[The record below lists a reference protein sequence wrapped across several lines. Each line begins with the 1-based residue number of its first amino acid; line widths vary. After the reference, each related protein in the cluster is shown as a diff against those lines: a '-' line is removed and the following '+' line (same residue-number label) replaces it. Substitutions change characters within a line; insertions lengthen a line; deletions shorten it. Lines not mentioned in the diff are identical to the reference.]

1 MRDRVFNT
9 FISMLYLISIVAIL
23 YFAYD
28 GMEYYLLELK
38 ARPHDPLHTN
48 LKPGGIFGHGFGI
61 IGSLFVILLF
71 LYSARKRFL
80 LGLRFGNI
88 RKWLNVHIFFGIIGP
103 LLITLHTAGKLHGLV
118 SVSYFSMLA
127 VMFSGI
133 LGRYI
138 YIQIPRDEEGH
149 ELEVGEVEEKSQ
161 VLSAMLVK
169 DFDVPKDVMDEVQR
183 LTEVEFYV
191 GKSQL
196 YTMILIILDDF
207 QRPFRFWQLKKF
219 IQRSHPEFPPKAKR
233 RIILYSKKKSLL
245 HRRKVFLGAV
255 TNVFHLW
262 HVVHKPFAWIM
273 FIIMFV
279 HVVITVL
286 MGYRWVF

>member
-1 MRDRVFNT
+1 MKSRIFNN
-9 FISMLYLISIVAIL
+9 FLGLLYVLSIGAIIYL
-23 YFAYD
+23 TYTGVD
-28 GMEYYLLELK
+28 YYLMPVIE
-38 ARPHDPLHTN
+38 RPHSDLHTT
-48 LKPGGIFGHGFGI
+48 LKPGGIFGHGYGV
-61 IGSLFVILLF
+61 IGSAFVLLLF

-118 SVSYFSMLA
+118 SISYFSMLA

-149 ELEVGEVEEKSQ
+149 ELALGQLDEKHEE
-161 VLSAMLVK
+161 LSSMLINNY
-169 DFDVPKDVMDEVQR
+169 DI
-183 LTEVEFYV
+183 TEESID
-191 GKSQL
+191 KINR
-196 YTMILIILDDF
+196 MIEPSFSHDSKGLKALFIIFTDDIR
-207 QRPFRFWQLKKF
+207 RPFRFWKLKKY
-219 IQRSHPEFPPKAKR
+219 IIKTYPSFPPKAIR
-233 RIILYSKKKSLL
+233 RIMNLSKTKSLML
-245 HRRKVFLGAV
+245 RRRKFLGAI

-273 FIIMFV
+273 IIIMLI
-279 HVVITVL
+279 HVTITIL
-286 MGYRWVF
+286 MGYKWVF

>member
-1 MRDRVFNT
+1 MKNKSFNI
-9 FISMLYLISIVAIL
+9 FITLLYLASIVAII
-23 YFAYD
+23 YFAYEGLD
-28 GMEYYLLELK
+28 YYLSDLK
-38 ARPHDPLHTN
+38 DRPHNPQHRD
-48 LKPGGIFGHGFGI
+48 LKPGGLWGHGFGI
-61 IGSLFVILLF
+61 IGSSFVILLF

-80 LGLRFGNI
+80 FGLRFGNI
-88 RKWLNVHIFFGIIGP
+88 RKWLNIHIFFGIIGP

-149 ELEVGEVEEKSQ
+149 ELALGAVEEKNLELSNLLVKEFDVPIDVMEKVNQ
-161 VLSAMLVK
+161 MTEVNFHDEKNRLSAM
-169 DFDVPKDVMDEVQR
+169 FQI
-183 LTEVEFYV
+183 
-191 GKSQL
+191 
-196 YTMILIILDDF
+196 MIDDIK
-207 QRPFRFWQLKKF
+207 RPFRFWKLKSF
-219 IQRSHPEFPPKAKR
+219 IKRTHPEFPPKAIK
-233 RIILYSKKKSLL
+233 RIISFSKRKSLL

-273 FIIMFV
+273 FLIMFV
-279 HVVITVL
+279 HVGITVL